1 MEKFTKELRDTYAI
15 EIVQSIDDVV
25 RNSDAILLESVDG
38 AVHYEQ
44 LKEIIAWKKPVFVD
58 KPFSLNTKEA
68 KKMVQ
73 LSKRY
78 GAPLMSSS
86 ALRYS
91 ESLTRIMHNSEKGEI
106 IGADCFG
113 PMELNQA
120 GYFWYGIHIVEMLF
134 AILGQGV
141 KSVKT
146 VKTVDHDVFTAVWN
160 DGRIGTIRGNR
171 KGNNQFGAVIH
182 FEKGSEYVNADLD
195 IKPYYAS
202 LLEQIMNFFIDGNT
216 RVPLEETTEII
227 RFLEA
232 ATESSYSG
240 EEVII

>member
-1 MEKFTKELRDTYAI
+1 MEKFTKELRDNYSI
-15 EIVQSIDDVV
+15 EIVQSIEDVV

-38 AVHYEQ
+38 AVHYKQ

-68 KKMVQ
+68 KKMVE
-73 LSKRY
+73 LANRF
-78 GAPLMSSS
+78 GTPLMSSS

-91 ESLTRIMHNSEKGEI
+91 ESLTRILQTSEKGEI

-113 PMELNQA
+113 PMDLNQA
-120 GYFWYGIHIVEMLF
+120 GYFWYGIHAVEMLF
-134 AILGQGV
+134 TILGQGA

-146 VKTVDHDVFTAVWN
+146 VKTVDHDVLTAVWK
-160 DGRIGTIRGNR
+160 DGRIGTVRGNR

-202 LLEQIMNFFIDGNT
+202 LLEQIMIFFTDENT

-232 ATESSYSG
+232 ATESSFSG
-240 EEVII
+240 EEIII